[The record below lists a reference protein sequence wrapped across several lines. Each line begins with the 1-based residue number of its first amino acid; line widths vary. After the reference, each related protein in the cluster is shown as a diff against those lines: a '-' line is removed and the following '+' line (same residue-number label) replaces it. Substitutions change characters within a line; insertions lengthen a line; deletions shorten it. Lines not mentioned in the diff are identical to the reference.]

1 MIVHTMTLNALL
13 THTYFIFNE
22 ETLETLIVDPA
33 WDTKAIS
40 DYIDENGLKPVAVL
54 LTHGHFD
61 HIYGVQML
69 KDRGI
74 KVIAPEKERELLG
87 NTEMN
92 LSKRFKRPVSV
103 VPDETVVDGDVLEL
117 AGFNIRVIETPGHT
131 SGSVCYEFEKE
142 NVIFTGDTLFK
153 GIIGRTDVPTGDW
166 ETECISVKTR
176 LFCLPEDM
184 ICYPG
189 HGTTTT
195 IGREKLYNTAV
206 E

>member
-74 KVIAPEKERELLG
+74 KVIAPER
-87 NTEMN
+87 
-92 LSKRFKRPVSV
+92 
-103 VPDETVVDGDVLEL
+103 
-117 AGFNIRVIETPGHT
+117 
-131 SGSVCYEFEKE
+131 KE
-142 NVIFTGDTLFK
+142 NF
-153 GIIGRTDVPTGDW
+153 W
-166 ETECISVKTR
+166 EIQR
-176 LFCLPEDM
+176 
-184 ICYPG
+184 
-189 HGTTTT
+189 
-195 IGREKLYNTAV
+195 
-206 E
+206 